1 MIEVGAPKATKT
13 LYGSRFSAVL
23 GKTSID
29 NPLSDSVFRHLFRI
43 VQAMQ
48 ATLPG
53 SSVAEQV
60 TVNHLVVGS
69 IPTRAATSSRNPAG
83 GRPFDHYFRW
93 NEGFVGNAMISRRIT
108 SGTAGSFCQ
117 YCSQSATWGSLRWN
131 ELMDQPA
138 I

>member
-1 MIEVGAPKATKT
+1 MIEVRAPKATKT
-13 LYGSRFSAVL
+13 LCGSCISAVL

-69 IPTRAATSSRNPAG
+69 IPTRAASSNKEMCDLWKSQISQLGQSLGTFEPESPHPAHHC
-83 GRPFDHYFRW
+83 PF
-93 NEGFVGNAMISRRIT
+93 EGVLQET
-108 SGTAGSFCQ
+108 
-117 YCSQSATWGSLRWN
+117 
-131 ELMDQPA
+131 
-138 I
+138 